1 MAEGPKR
8 APGRK
13 EAVPSKGHPR
23 MTAELS
29 AKEALDERY
38 VVSMKGSFISRNPK
52 RNLAGRRHGDGD
64 VDG

>member
-23 MTAELS
+23 MTASLS
-29 AKEALDERY
+29 WKEDVAAIN
-38 VVSMKGSFISRNPK
+38 VV
-52 RNLAGRRHGDGD
+52 
-64 VDG
+64 